1 MVPINCPLIILYR
14 IELKGRNRMANGNV
28 IVREAMK
35 ANPVVVS
42 SDITVQEAAVLMRS
56 HKVDS
61 CFVGTEKPLGIVT
74 ERDIVQKVVAEN
86 LHPSEVTI
94 DTIMTTPIVVID
106 PFSSLQD
113 AMEMMG
119 KCSVRRLP
127 VIEHNRLIGVVTQ
140 KDILQITP
148 VLKEISH
155 EWYAIKQRDETYF
168 KKQMF
173 SGKCEDCGMLSAQLR
188 NVDGRLLCEDCI
200 DALRYE

>member
-1 MVPINCPLIILYR
+1 
-14 IELKGRNRMANGNV
+14 MANGNV

-35 ANPVVVS
+35 TNPVIVS
-42 SDITVQEAAVLMRS
+42 PDITVHEAAALMRS
-56 HKVDS
+56 RKVDS

-74 ERDIVQKVVAEN
+74 ERDIVRKVVAEN

-127 VIEHNRLIGVVTQ
+127 VIEHNRLIGVITQ
-140 KDILQITP
+140 KDIFKITP

-155 EWYAIKQRDETYF
+155 EWYAIKKRDETYF
-168 KKQMF
+168 KKQVF
-173 SGKCEDCGMLSAQLR
+173 SGKCEDCGMLSSQLR
-188 NVDGRLLCEDCI
+188 NVEGRILCEGCI
-200 DALRYE
+200 DALKFE